1 MHAPG
6 PHFLCSP
13 AADAVAAAPVVL
25 SPAQLQA
32 WRQLAYLSDAAL
44 LALIQQG
51 PQSAARLRPLL
62 VQARPETA
70 ALGDD
75 PALTA
80 LLLGNGL

>member
-1 MHAPG
+1 MPAHSAPVQ
-6 PHFLCSP
+6 CDAS
-13 AADAVAAAPVVL
+13 ADAAAAAPVL
-25 SPAQLQA
+25 PSEALLQA

-62 VQARPETA
+62 AQAQPETH
-70 ALGDD
+70 LLPGD
-75 PALTA
+75 PALSA